1 MSPYEIRLE
10 LLKMAQGMLEQD
22 YNTRREQTFE
32 MWNASK
38 NENGWTTEKLEFPKF
53 FSEQEVIEKAKV
65 LNSFI
70 SNKNDDLFV

>member
-22 YNTRREQTFE
+22 YNVKREQTYE

-53 FSEQEVIEKAKV
+53 FSEQEVIAKAKV
-65 LNSFI
+65 LNGFI
-70 SNKNDDLFV
+70 SNKDDLMYL